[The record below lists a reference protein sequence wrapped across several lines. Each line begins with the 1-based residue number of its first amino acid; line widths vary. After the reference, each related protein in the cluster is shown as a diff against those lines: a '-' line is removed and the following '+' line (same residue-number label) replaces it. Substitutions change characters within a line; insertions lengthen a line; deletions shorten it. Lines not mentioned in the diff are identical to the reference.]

1 MALWECMGQDNVYSS
16 SRKLVSGD
24 LGTGKE
30 MDGATDQP
38 SLKKSMMEESAAIG
52 GGRVPIGA
60 RG

>member
-1 MALWECMGQDNVYSS
+1 VAFWECMGQDHVYRS
-16 SRKLVSGD
+16 SRKLVSGEG
-24 LGTGKE
+24 L
-30 MDGATDQP
+30 DGGTDQP